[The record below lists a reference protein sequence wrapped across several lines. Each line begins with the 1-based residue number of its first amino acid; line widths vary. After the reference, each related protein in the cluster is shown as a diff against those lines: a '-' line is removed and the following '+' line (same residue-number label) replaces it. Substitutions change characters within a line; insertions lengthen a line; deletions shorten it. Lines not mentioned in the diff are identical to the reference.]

1 MKRQAFS
8 ANSISESIVAF
19 GQFLRSHNMNVGIQ
33 EMQDALMAVRELD
46 ISNYNTF
53 KLALKPLFCTS
64 PEDRLL
70 FEKLFVLF
78 WNTNPLDLNEKS
90 NTKIQGASYKRKP
103 GSLVMMGKGVT
114 GKQDEEGK
122 SVSGANAAERLS
134 TTDLSRIN
142 EIDAKQ
148 M

>member
-33 EMQDALMAVRELD
+33 EIQDALTAVKELD
-46 ISNYNTF
+46 ITNYNTF
-53 KLALKPLFCTS
+53 KFALKPLFCTS

-90 NTKIQGASYKRKP
+90 STKSRAHLKKKTRLFGNDGKRCYRKA
-103 GSLVMMGKGVT
+103 G
-114 GKQDEEGK
+114 
-122 SVSGANAAERLS
+122 
-134 TTDLSRIN
+134 
-142 EIDAKQ
+142 
-148 M
+148 